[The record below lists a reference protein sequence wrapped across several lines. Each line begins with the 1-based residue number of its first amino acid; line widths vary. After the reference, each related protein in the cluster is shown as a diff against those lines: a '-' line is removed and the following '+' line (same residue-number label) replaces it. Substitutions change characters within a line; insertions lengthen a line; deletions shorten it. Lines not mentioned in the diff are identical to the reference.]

1 MNVEKSFSPAPSEV
15 MKRDTAKTV
24 IAAIFSIYFLWCA
37 YDPPNAVFM
46 HLINTPIHEAGHVF
60 FRILGEFMGIAGGSL
75 FQTIVPMIFFGYFVW
90 NKKPFSASIVLFW
103 VGNNFLDVYVYA
115 NDAVVMQLPLLSG
128 VTGSEGGFHDW
139 NYLLIKTGL
148 LNHTVFVAKMIRFS
162 GTVIT
167 IAAILGSFVFARKG
181 EEIISDIEL

>member
-1 MNVEKSFSPAPSEV
+1 MQ
-15 MKRDTAKTV
+15 RDTAKTV
-24 IAAIFSIYFLWCA
+24 FAAVASLYFLWCA
-37 YDPPNAVFM
+37 YVPENAIFM

-75 FQTIVPMIFFGYFVW
+75 FQIIVPMVFCGYFIW
-90 NKKPFSASIVLFW
+90 HKKYFSASIVLFW

-128 VTGSEGGFHDW
+128 LTGSEGGFHDW
-139 NYLLIKTGL
+139 NYLLTETNLIGQTAL
-148 LNHTVFVAKMIRFS
+148 IAKMLRFT

-167 IAAILGSFVFARKG
+167 FAAVVGSFVFARKG
-181 EEIISDIEL
+181 EEILSEMEF